1 MAPPAPEVAKAR
13 PQATRRSADSRTE
26 GRFVWGLP
34 GPRGDA
40 LYRVLG
46 DSESLAAVAGRAVP
60 DQVGRGSSGG
70 NPRGSPH
77 RRRGSGRAAASPS
90 RAGVLE
96 RRAGGWNGRP
106 PLPPWTPRCLCV
118 APPPGRG

>member
-13 PQATRRSADSRTE
+13 PQATRRSAYSRTE

-34 GPRGDA
+34 RPRGDA
-40 LYRVLG
+40 PYRVLG

-60 DQVGRGSSGG
+60 DQAGRGSSGG
-70 NPRGSPH
+70 NSTGSPH
-77 RRRGSGRAAASPS
+77 NRRGSGRAAGAPR

-96 RRAGGWNGRP
+96 RRAGS
-106 PLPPWTPRCLCV
+106 WTR
-118 APPPGRG
+118 

>member
-13 PQATRRSADSRTE
+13 PQATRRSAYSRTE

-60 DQVGRGSSGG
+60 DQVGRGSSRG
-70 NPRGSPH
+70 NPGGSPH
-77 RRRGSGRAAASPS
+77 RRRGSGRATASPS
-90 RAGVLE
+90 RAGALDG
-96 RRAGGWNGRP
+96 RAGGCTGPPPPQPAQRPAGR
-106 PLPPWTPRCLCV
+106 
-118 APPPGRG
+118 APPPRVL